1 MLWSAVG
8 HVCVSSHSCILL
20 KYIWHLIRQ
29 WFILSVS
36 RCHTMANLIVL
47 VKLKGVISCLNPE
60 RCVPV
65 QHTFTAVMF
74 SFEHHQWPLIPP
86 AFAVLF
92 LLKNRPKATKALS
105 ATILF
110 FSVKNKNMSFDSA
123 GVVLSSQNPAV
134 AGRWGV
140 VTCPLFTISEVN
152 LFFKSLLI
160 YNPCCS

>member
-8 HVCVSSHSCILL
+8 HVCVSSHSCVLL
-20 KYIWHLIRQ
+20 KYIWHLIR
-29 WFILSVS
+29 FTLSVS

-92 LLKNRPKATKALS
+92 YSKIGQKLPRHFQQQSCFFQWRIKICLLTRLESSCLHRTLLLLADEGWWHALY
-105 ATILF
+105 
-110 FSVKNKNMSFDSA
+110 
-123 GVVLSSQNPAV
+123 
-134 AGRWGV
+134 
-140 VTCPLFTISEVN
+140 
-152 LFFKSLLI
+152 LL
-160 YNPCCS
+160 